1 MLSGNGRH
9 RRPRQA
15 PALLVSAGV
24 AGSAIAIP
32 LLGAT
37 GASAASGTTWDR
49 VAECESGGSWSADPG
64 NGFYGGLQ
72 LTQADWEKYGGLAF
86 APSADQASRSQQISV
101 GEKILADQGA
111 GAWEACAVLSGL
123 GKDTSPAGVDTG
135 VAGGGAEGTEN
146 DASGSDAAS
155 ESGLGLGLGLGTSSG
170 SSSSSSADSS
180 SAGSSSAGSSSSS
193 SSSSVAPTPSGS
205 PVDDS
210 AVSGDSSG
218 SAKPSGPSRSPSPS
232 AAATDAADG
241 ADSGDSVAPAA
252 SPVPSSSSA
261 GTGEVQEGDSSP
273 ADATNGKESDNS
285 QQFVGIG
292 IDGSGSLT
300 TPGTGRHRGDAEGSY
315 TVRTGDTLWSI
326 AESLDLA
333 DGWSGLFAENEN
345 TVGTDPNHILPGQT
359 LAVGG
364 EPVQK

>member
-15 PALLVSAGV
+15 PALLVAAGV
-24 AGSAIAIP
+24 TGSAMALP
-32 LLGAT
+32 LLAAS
-37 GASAASGTTWDR
+37 GASAASGATWDR
-49 VAECESGGSWSADPG
+49 VAECESGGSWSDNPG

-72 LTQADWEKYGGLAF
+72 LTQTDWEKYGGLAF

-123 GKDTSPAGVDTG
+123 GKDTSPADVDTG
-135 VAGGGAEGTEN
+135 VAGSGTE
-146 DASGSDAAS
+146 DDTSGPGTAT
-155 ESGLGLGLGLGTSSG
+155 ESGLGLGLGTSS
-170 SSSSSSADSS
+170 SSSSSSSAGSSADSS
-180 SAGSSSAGSSSSS
+180 SAGSSSADSSASSSSS
-193 SSSSVAPTPSGS
+193 SGAPTPSGS
-205 PVDDS
+205 PGDDS
-210 AVSGDSSG
+210 AASGDSSG
-218 SAKPSGPSRSPSPS
+218 SAKPSGSSQSPSPS
-232 AAATDAADG
+232 AAAADAADG

-252 SPVPSSSSA
+252 SPVPSSPSA
-261 GTGEVQEGDSSP
+261 GTGEGQEGESSST
-273 ADATNGKESDNS
+273 DATNGKESDNS

-359 LAVGG
+359 LAVGV